1 MNKAVTEGLILMPP
15 PFSGGLNVWSSGD
28 GTPGSATYN
37 GAANAAYV
45 PSDPDFE
52 GCLELLKTTSTQKLR
67 WMGASPI
74 LPGCY
79 LRVTAR
85 VKAVSGALPSVR
97 IAGFAANAGN
107 GAVSGVVL
115 ATTPVTLTTYGQIVE
130 VSGIIATSNKGGVDM
145 SWPGVHH
152 GYLGLDL
159 TGPNGGVVRI
169 DDIAI
174 EDVTSFWL
182 RDMLDWV
189 DVRDY
194 GAIGNGTTND
204 YAAFVAASAEAR
216 TSGRALLV
224 PKGAY
229 YVGQTLTIEVPVR
242 FQGQMIMPEMAI
254 LQLTQNYD
262 YEAYLAAF
270 KSEGLALRKGLQALF
285 HYTDHDTFDLCGR
298 RILLDAPIDVAATT
312 GLTSFA
318 IRRVLTNGLI
328 EVNEGTAWDTQ
339 TVTSQATYSS
349 NQPATLTSVGNV
361 ANIQVGA
368 RVSGA
373 GVGRE
378 VYVKAKNVAAQT
390 VTLSQQLYDAQ
401 GTQTF
406 TFSRFKY
413 ILDFSG
419 FDYLERF
426 EIDRLEFQCKGVAS
440 TLIMA
445 TGGQI
450 FSIKNSTI
458 NRPKDKGITSI
469 GWACQGLLVD
479 NCIFMSAEM
488 PNPSHTRKSIA
499 INTNTNDV
507 KLRNNVVVRFASF
520 AVMGAG
526 YHLIHGNHFYQ
537 GDADSNAVRQP
548 GIVLTYPN
556 SNTQISNNYI
566 DNCFIQLSNEHD
578 ATPAWSSEYSFGGLS
593 ITNNVFLVSNVIAST
608 KFIVVKPYG
617 PGHFLSGLVVT
628 GNSFRTVNGFIDR
641 IDAVDTTHANLEFGS
656 FRNVLF
662 QNNTYNGVYTQ
673 AESPMTLRHN
683 QTTADATWTVSTG
696 GKMPFDSMARTVSGL
711 VMEGPANGPANEV
724 RTSMPYVN
732 VQQGGSGNQIRL
744 IWPSATRGRA
754 VVTVRC
760 DTPL

>member
-15 PFSGGLNVWSSGD
+15 PFSGGLNVCSSGD